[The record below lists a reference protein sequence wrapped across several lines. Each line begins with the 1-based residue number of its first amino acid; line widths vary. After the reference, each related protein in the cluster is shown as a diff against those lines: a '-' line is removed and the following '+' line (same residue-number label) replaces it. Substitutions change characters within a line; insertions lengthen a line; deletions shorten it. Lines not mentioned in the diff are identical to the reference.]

1 MNYFLSDRDRFAV
14 NNDPSRPVTVPQT
27 KRSPRLGSRSP
38 KVSGSPKGSRS
49 PKVKASPRDKRSRN
63 KQLVPDI
70 EITYANVS
78 DSVGP
83 GKQREP
89 IYDNSKNQ
97 IYMNVG
103 KRGEVYRPELE
114 DTLGLYDLELG
125 MLTLA

>member
-1 MNYFLSDRDRFAV
+1 MFLSADRDRFAV

-38 KVSGSPKGSRS
+38 KDTGSPKGSRS
-49 PKVKASPRDKRSRN
+49 PKVKKSPKDKRSRT
-63 KQLVPDI
+63 KQSVPDI

-78 DSVGP
+78 DSIEP

-89 IYDNSKNQ
+89 IYDNAKNE

-103 KRGEVYRPELE
+103 KPGEVYRPEQE
-114 DTLGLYDLELG
+114 DRLGLYDLELG
-125 MLTLA
+125 MMTLA